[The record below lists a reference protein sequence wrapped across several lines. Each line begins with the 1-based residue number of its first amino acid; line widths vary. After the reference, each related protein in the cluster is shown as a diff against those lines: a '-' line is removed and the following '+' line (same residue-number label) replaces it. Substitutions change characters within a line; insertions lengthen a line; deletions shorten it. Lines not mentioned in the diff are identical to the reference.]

1 MKNIFSSKRIESK
14 IQTLEEQVLRLSKR
28 IVGLKRTSNSKNNKN
43 ETERYRL
50 ALLATSEGVLEIDM
64 ITNEY
69 YANPRFYQLLGFKK
83 AEFEIESH
91 FENILIHPDDIK
103 ILKRIKEDIEIKK
116 KKHYE
121 AEFRIKNKNDQYI
134 WMSCNGIVI
143 RDADYK
149 ALKIIETFR
158 DITKQKELELS
169 LIKSEEK
176 YRSLIDNQSEG
187 IGFIDENEN
196 ITFANPET
204 ERIFGMPSNK
214 LIGKNMKSFLSE
226 ENYIYIVSQTNL
238 RKTGI
243 KGIYEIEIIQPSGK
257 PKNIFITSTPKFD
270 KQNKFIGSL
279 CIFRDVTENKVLQNT
294 LRESEQRFKELADL
308 LPGIVFETDIEGN
321 FTFLNQKALELFG
334 YSEQDL
340 YMGISVFQLFTKKDN
355 PKMQSNFT
363 KLLES
368 GKIIYRE
375 FVAQKKDN
383 SMMPVLV
390 HANVIKIKNK
400 RIGIRGIAIDIS
412 DRNKWEHELIQS
424 KSLLSETQ
432 KMAKIGSFEY
442 DTISHHL
449 IFSDSFF
456 NILEIDDETLKNNF
470 TLFNYLI
477 YVHVDDRKIFEKI
490 YMSEFDDDED
500 TEYIYRILDSK
511 GKIKYILSYTT
522 ILKDINNDPIKLI
535 FTIQDVTQQKINE
548 DLIKNA
554 ELAKQT
560 AQIKQQLLAN
570 LSHEIRTP
578 MNGIMGM
585 SEFLL
590 STKLNPSQFDYVTTI
605 KKSTESLLNII
616 NEILTLTRL
625 EKGKMKLIL
634 NELCLESTVNEVK
647 SLFESNFI
655 EKNIRF
661 IIEPFHKIPDIII
674 ADETH
679 IKEIIINLIS
689 NAVKF
694 TENGSITVKS
704 SIVSKKEN
712 DIVIKI
718 EVIDTGIGISKENIE
733 NVFVKFMQVDSSLT
747 KTNQGIGLGLAIT
760 KELVELMEGN
770 IGIESEIDKG
780 CNFWF
785 TFNATATNKK
795 REIKISAP
803 ESNIDRPNLSLNVLY
818 AEDIFINQKIVSIM
832 LNNMGCNVDIAYN
845 GIEAIEKFEQGNYD
859 IIIMDIQMPIMDGIT
874 AVKELRKM
882 YANLPPV
889 IGLSANAME
898 GDAEHYIS
906 EGLDDYISKP
916 VTSQMLYSKLIKWIT
931 PLKS

>member
-1 MKNIFSSKRIESK
+1 MKNIFSNKQINNK
-14 IQTLEEQVLRLSKR
+14 IKTLEEQVSRLTKK
-28 IVGLKRTSNSKNNKN
+28 IVGLKRTTNSKNNKN

-50 ALLATSEGVLEIDM
+50 ALLATSEGVIEIDM

-83 AEFEIESH
+83 TEFEIESH
-91 FENILIHPDDIK
+91 FENILIHPDDVK
-103 ILKRIKEDIEIKK
+103 ILKKIKEDIEIKK
-116 KKHYE
+116 KKHYV

-134 WMSCNGIVI
+134 WMSCNGIVVRNI
-143 RDADYK
+143 ENK
-149 ALKIIETFR
+149 AIKVIETFR

-169 LIKSEEK
+169 LVKSEEK
-176 YRSLIDNQSEG
+176 YRSLIDSQSEG
-187 IGFIDENEN
+187 IGFIDESET

-204 ERIFGMPSNK
+204 ERIFGLPSNK
-214 LIGKNMKSFLSE
+214 LIGKNMKEFLSE
-226 ENYIYIVSQTNL
+226 ENYKYIVSQTNL
-238 RKTGI
+238 RKNGI
-243 KGIYEIEIIQPSGK
+243 KEIYEIEIIQPSGK
-257 PKNIFITSTPKFD
+257 SKNIFITSTPKFD
-270 KQNKFIGSL
+270 KQKHFIGSL
-279 CIFRDVTENKVLQNT
+279 CIFRDITENKLLQNT

-308 LPGIVFETDIEGN
+308 LPGIVFETDIQGN

-334 YSEQDL
+334 YSEDDL
-340 YMGISVFQLFTKKDN
+340 YKGISVFQLFTKKDN
-355 PKMQSNFT
+355 PKMQTNFM
-363 KLLES
+363 KLLER

-383 SMMPVLV
+383 TLMPVLV

-400 RIGIRGIAIDIS
+400 KIGIRGIAIDIS

-442 DTISHHL
+442 DALSHQL

-456 NILEIDDETLKNNF
+456 NILEINDEALKNNF

-490 YMSEFDDDED
+490 YMSEFDDTED
-500 TEYIYRILDSK
+500 SEYIYRILDSK

-535 FTIQDVTQQKINE
+535 FTIQDVTQQKINDE
-548 DLIKNA
+548 LVKNA

-590 STKLNPSQFDYVTTI
+590 NTKLNTNQLDYVSTI
-605 KKSTESLLNII
+605 KKSTESLLNVI

-634 NELCLESTVNEVK
+634 NEFSLESIINEVK
-647 SLFESNFI
+647 SLFDSNFI
-655 EKNIRF
+655 EKNIKF
-661 IIEPFHKIPDIII
+661 IIETSNKIPEIII

-694 TENGSITVKS
+694 TKNGSITIKS
-704 SIVSKKEN
+704 SLIAEENSNIV
-712 DIVIKI
+712 VKI
-718 EVIDTGIGISKENIE
+718 EIIDTGIGISKENID

-760 KELVELMEGN
+760 KELVELMEGE
-770 IGIESEIDKG
+770 IGIESEINKG
-780 CNFWF
+780 SNFWF
-785 TFNATATNKK
+785 TFNAQATDKK
-795 REIKISAP
+795 KELNISVAAGT
-803 ESNIDRPNLSLNVLY
+803 IDRPNLNLNVLY
-818 AEDIFINQKIVSIM
+818 AEDIFINQKIVSMM
-832 LNNMGCNVDIAYN
+832 LNNIGCNVDIAYN
-845 GIEAIEKFEQGNYD
+845 GVEALELFERSKYD
-859 IIIMDIQMPIMDGIT
+859 IIIMDIQMPVMDGIT
-874 AVKELRKM
+874 AVKELRK
-882 YANLPPV
+882 NHSSLPPI

-898 GDAEHYIS
+898 GDAEHYMS

-916 VTSQMLYSKLIKWIT
+916 VTSQMLYSKLIKWTT